1 MEKDQGAPYA
11 GLTPDTVLNAVDS
24 AGLVTDGRQLA
35 LNSYENR
42 VFQVGLDDGRFVVVK
57 FYRPGRW
64 TDEQILEE
72 HAFTAELAELEV
84 PAVPALVLDGR
95 TLHAYEGFRFTVFP
109 RSGGRAPNLDDPGVR
124 EWLGRFLGRI
134 HAVGAVRPFAHRPA
148 LDAETFGVEPRRFLI
163 DHAWLPR
170 ELAGVYDGVSQ
181 QALDGVARC
190 YERAGDVKVL
200 RLHGDCHEGNVL
212 WTDSPGNTGPH
223 FVDFDDSRTG
233 PAVQDLWMLLGADR
247 DEQTERLSD
256 MLLGLRGLRRVRPAR
271 APPGRGP
278 ANAAAACTTPP
289 GSRGAGTIR
298 RSRPRSPGSTRSATG
313 RSGSSNCASRSPRCR
328 SRRSSRRTGGRE
340 RARCVHG
347 ARGTAWVRGAP
358 LTSRKPPRGI
368 AASLHCKRYNSS
380 SSVAAGRTRGPVP
393 HERSHVAAGAPS
405 RVACPRTARSP
416 AGDSVQLHVVL
427 RSRDRDPAAGRG
439 RLARARRTARRAP
452 HRPQRADAVRGARRH
467 LGRPAQSVPAGRPA
481 RQPEA
486 PRRADR
492 GAAPP
497 PGRDR
502 EAAPARGRRARRQGR
517 PAARR
522 RAQGRAGIR
531 GRVPRHLGPAQ
542 EGAPRPRP
550 PHAATTTSAST
561 ASRACRT

>member
-1 MEKDQGAPYA
+1 MENDQSAPYA

-64 TDEQILEE
+64 TDDQILEE

-84 PAVPALVLDGR
+84 PAVPALVLDGS
-95 TLHAYEGFRFTVFP
+95 TLHTYEGFRFTVFP

-134 HAVGAVRPFAHRPA
+134 HAVGAARPFAHRPA
-148 LDAETFGVEPRRFLI
+148 LDAETFGTEPRRFLI

-247 DEQTERLSD
+247 NEQTERLSD
-256 MLLGLRGLRRVRPAR
+256 MLLGYEDFAGFDRRELHLVEALRTLRLLHYSAWIARRWDDPAF
-271 APPGRGP
+271 P
-278 ANAAAACTTPP
+278 
-289 GSRGAGTIR
+289 
-298 RSRPRSPGSTRSATG
+298 SAFPWFNTQ
-313 RSGSSNCASRSPRCR
+313 RYWEDRILEL
-328 SRRSSRRTGGRE
+328 RE
-340 RARCVHG
+340 Q
-347 ARGTAWVRGAP
+347 
-358 LTSRKPPRGI
+358 
-368 AASLHCKRYNSS
+368 
-380 SSVAAGRTRGPVP
+380 VAAMQEPP
-393 HERSHVAAGAPS
+393 LAA
-405 RVACPRTARSP
+405 
-416 AGDSVQLHVVL
+416 
-427 RSRDRDPAAGRG
+427 
-439 RLARARRTARRAP
+439 
-452 HRPQRADAVRGARRH
+452 
-467 LGRPAQSVPAGRPA
+467 
-481 RQPEA
+481 
-486 PRRADR
+486 
-492 GAAPP
+492 
-497 PGRDR
+497 
-502 EAAPARGRRARRQGR
+502 
-517 PAARR
+517 
-522 RAQGRAGIR
+522 
-531 GRVPRHLGPAQ
+531 
-542 EGAPRPRP
+542 
-550 PHAATTTSAST
+550 
-561 ASRACRT
+561 